1 MEIEK
6 KPFTSELCQLCKS
19 HSLNGDPP
27 SKKIIYTKLNYFFL
41 SQKITCA
48 DFLFQKSVLI
58 QKSFSTTFKMGTPLT
73 NAYTSLDQKSKLLK
87 TNSIAIGTKE
97 LYTPKKN
104 LCQKTFFIF
113 SQNGILKSL

>member
-1 MEIEK
+1 M
-6 KPFTSELCQLCKS
+6 
-19 HSLNGDPP
+19 
-27 SKKIIYTKLNYFFL
+27 KLFFL
-41 SQKITCA
+41 SQKVTCA

-58 QKSFSTTFKMGTPLT
+58 QKSFSGTFKMGTPLT
-73 NAYTSLDQKSKLLK
+73 NAYTSLDQKSKLFK